1 MKKNVLIIM
10 MALVLAFAMTAC
22 GGGSDDGGSAAGSA
36 EAAGSMTA
44 EEGVLHMATNATFPP
59 YEDVADDGNGYV
71 GIDVEIAQAIAD
83 ELGLEL
89 VVDDMDFSSIL
100 TAVQGGKADI
110 AMAGMTVTDERK
122 ESVDFTVPY
131 TTAVQVVIV
140 PEDSPIKTIDDL
152 ANANMIG
159 CQEGTTGYIYCSAP
173 PEEDGY
179 GEDHVTAYT
188 SGPVAVQAL
197 VAGKV
202 DAVVI
207 DQEPAKQYVAANP
220 GLKILE
226 TEFAVEDYAI
236 GISKDNPELY
246 EAVNDALQKLI
257 DDGTV
262 QGIIDKYINTE
273 E

>member
-1 MKKNVLIIM
+1 MKKNVLIILM
-10 MALVLAFAMTAC
+10 TLVLAFAMTAC
-22 GGGSDDGGSAAGSA
+22 GGGSDDGSSAAGSG
-36 EAAGSMTA
+36 EATSMTA
-44 EEGVLHMATNATFPP
+44 EEGVLHMATNATFEP
-59 YEDVADDGNGYV
+59 YESVSDDGGFE
-71 GIDVEIAQAIAD
+71 GIDIDIAQAIAD

-131 TTAVQVVIV
+131 TTAVQVIIV
-140 PEDSPIKTIDDL
+140 PEDSPIKSVDDL
-152 ANANMIG
+152 ANAKMIG
-159 CQEGTTGYIYCSAP
+159 CQEGTTGFIYCSDT
-173 PEEDGY
+173 PENGGY

-207 DQEPAKQYVAANP
+207 DQEPAKQYVAANE

-226 TEFAVEDYAI
+226 TEFTVEEYAI

-246 EAVNDALQKLI
+246 EAVNTTLQKLI

-262 QGIIDKYINTE
+262 QGIIDQYINAE

>member
-1 MKKNVLIIM
+1 
-10 MALVLAFAMTAC
+10 MTAC
-22 GGGSDDGGSAAGSA
+22 GGGSDSGEGSAAGS
-36 EAAGSMTA
+36 GSMTA

-59 YEDVADDGNGYV
+59 YENVSDDGGFE
-71 GIDVEIAQAIAD
+71 GIDIEIAQAIAD

-140 PEDSPIKTIDDL
+140 PEDSPIKTVDDL
-152 ANANMIG
+152 ANASMIG

-173 PEEDGY
+173 VEEDGY

-188 SGPVAVQAL
+188 SGPVAIQAL
-197 VAGKV
+197 QAGKV

-207 DQEPAKQYVAANP
+207 DNEPAKQYVASNP
-220 GLKILE
+220 GLKILD
-226 TEFAVEDYAI
+226 TEFVVEDYAI

-246 EAVNDALQKLI
+246 EAVNGALQKLI

-262 QGIIDKYINTE
+262 QSIIDKYINTE

>member
-22 GGGSDDGGSAAGSA
+22 GG
-36 EAAGSMTA
+36 
-44 EEGVLHMATNATFPP
+44 
-59 YEDVADDGNGYV
+59 NGYV
-71 GIDVEIAQAIAD
+71 GIDIEIAQAIAD

-100 TAVQGGKADI
+100 TAVQGGKSDI

-159 CQEGTTGYIYCSAP
+159 
-173 PEEDGY
+173 
-179 GEDHVTAYT
+179 
-188 SGPVAVQAL
+188 
-197 VAGKV
+197 
-202 DAVVI
+202 
-207 DQEPAKQYVAANP
+207 
-220 GLKILE
+220 
-226 TEFAVEDYAI
+226 
-236 GISKDNPELY
+236 
-246 EAVNDALQKLI
+246 
-257 DDGTV
+257 
-262 QGIIDKYINTE
+262 
-273 E
+273 

>member
-110 AMAGMTVTDERK
+110 AMAGMTVT
-122 ESVDFTVPY
+122 
-131 TTAVQVVIV
+131 TAVQVVIV

-152 ANANMIG
+152 ANASMIG

-246 EAVNDALQKLI
+246 EAVNTALQKLI

>member
-22 GGGSDDGGSAAGSA
+22 GGGSDEGGSAADASA
-36 EAAGSMTA
+36 ASLTA

-59 YEDVADDGNGYV
+59 YENVSDDGGFE
-71 GIDVEIAQAIAD
+71 GIDIDIAQAIAD

-262 QGIIDKYINTE
+262 QSIIDKYINTE

>member
-59 YEDVADDGNGYV
+59 YV

-100 TAVQGGKADI
+100 TAVQGGKSDI

>member
-22 GGGSDDGGSAAGSA
+22 GGGSDDGGEASAAG
-36 EAAGSMTA
+36 EATSLTA

-59 YEDVADDGNGYV
+59 YENVTDDGGFE
-71 GIDVEIAQAIAD
+71 GIDIDIAQAIAD

-152 ANANMIG
+152 ANASMIG
-159 CQEGTTGYIYCSAP
+159 CQEGTTGYLYCSAP

-246 EAVNDALQKLI
+246 EAVNTALQKLI